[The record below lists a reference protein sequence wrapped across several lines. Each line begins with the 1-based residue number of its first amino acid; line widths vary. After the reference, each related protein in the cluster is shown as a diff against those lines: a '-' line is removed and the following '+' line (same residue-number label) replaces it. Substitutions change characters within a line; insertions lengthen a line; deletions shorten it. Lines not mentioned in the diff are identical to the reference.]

1 MADASVI
8 NLDDAP
14 VIARKRGRS
23 HPRGSKNKPK
33 TSASTSSATVPTK
46 RRRGRPLGSKN
57 KKSFTTTVG
66 SADLP
71 DVSLVQP
78 ILPQSSAENLFSFF
92 ATRCSCDDAMQA
104 QSKH

>member
-14 VIARKRGRS
+14 VTAGKRGRGHS
-23 HPRGSKNKPK
+23 RGSKNKPK
-33 TSASTSSATVPTK
+33 TSAATSSATVLTK
-46 RRRGRPLGSKN
+46 RHRGRPLGSKN
-57 KKSFTTTVG
+57 KKSSTAMAG

-78 ILPQSSAENLFSFF
+78 ILP
-92 ATRCSCDDAMQA
+92 
-104 QSKH
+104 